1 MKRIVSPAPAL
12 PCAALRSGK
21 KNAKRL
27 YFSLCIL
34 TSSPFKIA
42 SLTFSACDTDR
53 RNLKF
58 MDY

>member
-27 YFSLCIL
+27 YFSLGIL
-34 TSSPFKIA
+34 SSSPFKIA
-42 SLTFSACDTDR
+42 VPYLFGLR
-53 RNLKF
+53 YRPP
-58 MDY
+58 